1 VKLPLN
7 DPVLYEAV
15 NVFILAV
22 NALKLEVVTNPL
34 VSTVPPDPVLTVIGN
49 VDPSP
54 LVKVIVLED
63 TEAVVNNEPVLT
75 EVEEAFAAYEADK
88 AYDADKGLVNCS
100 FLIILIF
107 MQIYLL
113 LLFHLLVVK

>member
-1 VKLPLN
+1 
-7 DPVLYEAV
+7 
-15 NVFILAV
+15 VFILEV
-22 NALKLEVVTNPL
+22 NVLKLAVVTKLL

-49 VDPSP
+49 VEP
-54 LVKVIVLED
+54 LPFVKVIVFKLTD
-63 TEAVVNNEPVLT
+63 AVVNNEPVLT
-75 EVEEAFAAYEADK
+75 EVEEAFSAYEAVRAYEADR
-88 AYDADKGLVNCS
+88 GLVNCS